1 MNYDFKTL
9 EILAAISKL
18 EGEVNLL
25 GLELRQV
32 YDDKV
37 KAIAE
42 KRFEDAARFR
52 EKEVELANKIE
63 TLLGGSDK

>member
-1 MNYDFKTL
+1 MNFGFKTL
-9 EILAAISKL
+9 EILAVTSKL

-25 GLELRQV
+25 GLELKQV

-63 TLLGGSDK
+63 TLLGVSDK